1 MKIKLN
7 NSGSAL
13 VWVLVICIIFGI
25 LGVAIGGIALS
36 MNNRSVN
43 NNASQQA
50 YFTARSA
57 VNLVASQI
65 NGGKE
70 SSGPDIRKNLFG
82 TENLNESAKKDKGA
96 LTFNNVNF
104 DDSMGIVKNLTA
116 EYTNDNGKEEVKITA
131 EAEKGGQKEIVIL
144 YLGKEV
150 TPVPP
155 LPPEPVKPTWP
166 EVPSKGDG
174 DILQTDN
181 QGKKLID
188 TIGAGGIP
196 SVYHLTESNK
206 SGSEQKLNIV
216 SGSKEVFIFVDD
228 NCSLNLWE
236 RTGDQ
241 TADVFILLRGENSK
255 VVFQNNKDTSINN
268 LYIYGFNEDTQSK
281 VGSVEVEKNN
291 AKIEING
298 YVFVKSV
305 GDRITV
311 KEKVPSDLKYDI
323 DENGNLKW
331 ENTSNGTNTSGDSL
345 KETIEWVPVR
355 YEKEN

>member
-1 MKIKLN
+1 MK
-7 NSGSAL
+7 
-13 VWVLVICIIFGI
+13 
-25 LGVAIGGIALS
+25 
-36 MNNRSVN
+36 
-43 NNASQQA
+43 
-50 YFTARSA
+50 
-57 VNLVASQI
+57 
-65 NGGKE
+65 
-70 SSGPDIRKNLFG
+70 
-82 TENLNESAKKDKGA
+82 
-96 LTFNNVNF
+96 
-104 DDSMGIVKNLTA
+104 
-116 EYTNDNGKEEVKITA
+116 
-131 EAEKGGQKEIVIL
+131 
-144 YLGKEV
+144 
-150 TPVPP
+150 
-155 LPPEPVKPTWP
+155 
-166 EVPSKGDG
+166 
-174 DILQTDN
+174 TD
-181 QGKKLID
+181 
-188 TIGAGGIP
+188 
-196 SVYHLTESNK
+196 HLTESNK

-311 KEKVPSDLKYDI
+311 KEKVPSDPKYDI
-323 DENGNLKW
+323 DENGNLKR

-355 YEKEN
+355 YEKGN

>member
-1 MKIKLN
+1 M
-7 NSGSAL
+7 
-13 VWVLVICIIFGI
+13 
-25 LGVAIGGIALS
+25 
-36 MNNRSVN
+36 
-43 NNASQQA
+43 
-50 YFTARSA
+50 
-57 VNLVASQI
+57 
-65 NGGKE
+65 
-70 SSGPDIRKNLFG
+70 
-82 TENLNESAKKDKGA
+82 
-96 LTFNNVNF
+96 
-104 DDSMGIVKNLTA
+104 
-116 EYTNDNGKEEVKITA
+116 
-131 EAEKGGQKEIVIL
+131 
-144 YLGKEV
+144 
-150 TPVPP
+150 
-155 LPPEPVKPTWP
+155 
-166 EVPSKGDG
+166 PSKGDG

-268 LYIYGFNEDTQSK
+268 LYIYGFNEDIQSK

-355 YEKEN
+355 YEKGN